1 MIGIL
6 IVKAVAMPRL
16 ETLAEFY
23 ELITATV
30 PLRRSIVKHVLAA
43 GSCKPGDDQRLHPC
57 REGLRETLETLRT
70 HQRDDGMCALL
81 TKPGGRRTAI
91 AVDYEIAELE
101 KDLIFLEEGEPAL
114 RESLCDHAPGL
125 TAEIAA
131 VHDLLAPA
139 AGAVFITDRD
149 GTVNNYCGRYRSSVQ
164 SAYNAVQLTRFADAR
179 TRRAL
184 ILTSAP
190 LADHGLLSLSVQPP
204 DRFVL
209 AGSKGR
215 ELHDTTGER
224 YQTPIEPAK
233 QDKLNALNRALL
245 DLLELHEHEEF
256 ALIGSGIQR
265 KVGQTT
271 VARQD
276 IYGSIEADRSL
287 QFLETVRE
295 LVTGLDPEGEV
306 FRIEDTGYDIEI
318 LLTRDEG
325 DRDFNK
331 GDGISYVDRTVG
343 LGLTSSVIVCGDTAS
358 DLPMVTA
365 AASTAEDLRVVF
377 VTEDDQ
383 LKREVERQAPQALRV
398 TRPDALVLGLGA
410 LGWSESYESME
421 RRHL

>member
-1 MIGIL
+1 
-6 IVKAVAMPRL
+6 MPRL

-23 ELITATV
+23 DLITATV
-30 PLRRSIVKHVLAA
+30 PLRRAIVEHVLAA
-43 GSCKPGDDQRLHPC
+43 GSCDFADDSRSQRG
-57 REGLRETLETLRT
+57 RNGLRATLETLRA
-70 HQRDDGMCALL
+70 HQRHDGMCELL
-81 TKPGGRRTAI
+81 TKPGGKRTAI

-101 KDLIFLEEGEPAL
+101 KDLIFLDEGESAL
-114 RESLCDHAPGL
+114 RERLCDHSPGMA
-125 TAEIAA
+125 AEIAA
-131 VHDLLAPA
+131 VCDLSVPGAE
-139 AGAVFITDRD
+139 AVFITDRD

-164 SAYNAVQLTRFADAR
+164 SAYNAVHLTRFAQAR

-190 LADHGLLSLSVQPP
+190 LADHGLLSLSVQPT
-204 DRFVL
+204 DRFLL

-215 ELHDTTGER
+215 ELLDTTGR
-224 YQTPIEPAK
+224 RHQTPIEPAK
-233 QDKLNALNRALL
+233 QEKLDALNGALL
-245 DLLELHEHEEF
+245 DLLESHEHEEL

-276 IYGSIEADRSL
+276 IYGSIEVGRSL

-295 LVTGLDPEGEV
+295 LVSRLDPKGEA

-343 LGLTSSVIVCGDTAS
+343 LDLTGSVLVCGDTAS

-383 LKREVERQAPQALRV
+383 LKREVERQAPQSVFV
-398 TRPDALVLGLGA
+398 TRPDALVLGLGT
-410 LGWSESYESME
+410 LGWSVIYDSME
-421 RRHL
+421 RRRL